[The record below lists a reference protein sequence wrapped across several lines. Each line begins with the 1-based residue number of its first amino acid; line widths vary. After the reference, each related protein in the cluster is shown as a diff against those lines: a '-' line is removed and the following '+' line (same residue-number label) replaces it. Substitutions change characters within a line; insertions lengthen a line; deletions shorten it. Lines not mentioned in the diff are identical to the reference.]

1 MRRLLTAGALAA
13 LCSAAGYAWHAWQQD
28 LRADR
33 PMLEVTFAHIDHRA
47 VNCVDCHHNFV
58 DDTGQGLCFDC
69 HKTDPAV
76 TAVIEDQFHDLC
88 RGCHETQQRLGEEAG
103 PVRQCIDCHTADEA
117 P

>member
-1 MRRLLTAGALAA
+1 MRRLLIISLLIAFAL
-13 LCSAAGYAWHAWQQD
+13 AAGYAWQQGQQA

-76 TAVIEDQFHDLC
+76 NALIEDQFHDLC
-88 RGCHETQQRLGEEAG
+88 RGCHQDHQRLGEDGG

>member
-47 VNCVDCHHNFV
+47 VHCS
-58 DDTGQGLCFDC
+58 TYG
-69 HKTDPAV
+69 
-76 TAVIEDQFHDLC
+76 
-88 RGCHETQQRLGEEAG
+88 HE
-103 PVRQCIDCHTADEA
+103 H
-117 P
+117 